1 MYNSSFVVSL
11 KESLNIIQNN
21 WKRKTNYWLPKKIKR
36 SIRTVIEYKKKIILF
51 CSEIDNKKEKQKFE
65 LFHKNINNQNA
76 KKIDDSLLTKKDT
89 KQKNQK
95 ESNLLLK

>member
-21 WKRKTNYWLPKKIKR
+21 WKRKINYWLSKKIKK
-36 SIRTVIEYKKKIILF
+36 SIRTIIEYKKKIILF
-51 CSEIDNKKEKQKFE
+51 CSEIDNKKIKQKFE

-76 KKIDDSLLTKKDT
+76 KKIDDSLMV
-89 KQKNQK
+89 
-95 ESNLLLK
+95 